1 MSGKELAKKVYRKLF
16 GQKVYVERVTKP
28 YVVNILKE
36 GRFKNKVAIVTGA
49 SGTIG
54 RSVACRL
61 ALEGA
66 VVIITGRNESKLKEV
81 KSEINNGYGISEYVV
96 ADILKENEVENLF
109 NQVISKY
116 GKLDYLV
123 NVAGGGSR
131 DKMAGLD
138 EQSMDVV
145 RSVIETNLMGTMT
158 CCKYAGREMKKRG
171 EGRIVNTSSIV
182 GVRGLARYSEYAAT
196 KAAVTSFTQ
205 SLAMELG
212 KWGITVNV
220 VSPGIVQRGVV
231 ADDALSRIQSTN
243 FLNSFG
249 TPEDIANMI
258 AFLLSDEAS
267 FITGQNF
274 IVDGGRSLGL
284 KGV

>member
-36 GRFKNKVAIVTGA
+36 GRFKNKVVIVTGG

>member
-36 GRFKNKVAIVTGA
+36 GRFKNKVVIVTGG

-158 CCKYAGREMKKRG
+158 CCKYAGRELKNRG

>member
-36 GRFKNKVAIVTGA
+36 GRFKNKVAIVTGG

-258 AFLLSDEAS
+258 AFLLSDEAT
-267 FITGQNF
+267 FIIGQNF
-274 IVDGGRSLGL
+274 IVDGGRNLGL

>member
-36 GRFKNKVAIVTGA
+36 GRFKNKVVIVTGG

-249 TPEDIANMI
+249 TPEDIANRI

>member
-36 GRFKNKVAIVTGA
+36 GRFKNKVVIVTGG

-116 GKLDYLV
+116 GELDYLV

>member
-28 YVVNILKE
+28 YVDNILKE
-36 GRFKNKVAIVTGA
+36 GRFKNKVVIVTGG

>member
-16 GQKVYVERVTKP
+16 GQKVYVERVIKP

>member
-243 FLNSFG
+243 FLNPFG

>member
-36 GRFKNKVAIVTGA
+36 GRFKNKVAIVTGG

>member
-36 GRFKNKVAIVTGA
+36 GRFKNKVVIVTGG

-145 RSVIETNLMGTMT
+145 GSVIETNLMGTMT

>member
-28 YVVNILKE
+28 YVVNILTE

>member
-1 MSGKELAKKVYRKLF
+1 MRFKEFIKKIYCKLF
-16 GQKVYVERVTKP
+16 GQKIYVERVTKP
-28 YVVNILKE
+28 YVVNLLTE
-36 GRFKNKVAIVTGA
+36 GRFKNKIAIVTGG

-66 VVIITGRNESKLKEV
+66 IVIITGRNESKLKEV
-81 KSEINNGYGISEYVV
+81 TSEINAQYGTSEYFV
-96 ADILKENEVENLF
+96 ADILEEKNVKDLF
-109 NQVISKY
+109 EYVATKY
-116 GKLDYLV
+116 QRLDYLV

-138 EQSMDVV
+138 EQSVDVIQ
-145 RSVIETNLMGTMT
+145 SVIETNLLGTMI
-158 CCKYAGREMKKRG
+158 CCKYAAKEMKKHRA
-171 EGRIVNTSSIV
+171 GRIINMSSTV
-182 GVRGLARYSEYAAT
+182 GVRGLASYSEYAAT
-196 KAAVTSFTQ
+196 KAAIISITQ
-205 SLAMELG
+205 SLAMEYG
-212 KWGITVNV
+212 RNGITVNV
-220 VSPGIVQRGVV
+220 VTPGIVQRGTV
-231 ADDALSRIQSTN
+231 ADDALPHIQSTN

-249 TPEDIANMI
+249 KPEDIANMV

-284 KGV
+284 KGA

>member
-36 GRFKNKVAIVTGA
+36 RRFKNKVAIVTGA

>member
-16 GQKVYVERVTKP
+16 GQKVYVERVTNP

-36 GRFKNKVAIVTGA
+36 GRFKNKVAIVTGG

>member
-66 VVIITGRNESKLKEV
+66 VVIITGRNESKLEEV

-231 ADDALSRIQSTN
+231 VDDALSRIQSTN

>member
-36 GRFKNKVAIVTGA
+36 GRFKNKVVIVTGG

-205 SLAMELG
+205 SLAMEL
-212 KWGITVNV
+212 WFH
-220 VSPGIVQRGVV
+220 Q
-231 ADDALSRIQSTN
+231 ALSSV
-243 FLNSFG
+243 
-249 TPEDIANMI
+249 E
-258 AFLLSDEAS
+258 LLLMMRFRGYSQPI
-267 FITGQNF
+267 F
-274 IVDGGRSLGL
+274 
-284 KGV
+284 

>member
-36 GRFKNKVAIVTGA
+36 GRFKNKVAIVTGG

-81 KSEINNGYGISEYVV
+81 KFEINNGYGISEYVV

>member
-36 GRFKNKVAIVTGA
+36 GRFKNKVVIVTGG

-249 TPEDIANMI
+249 TPEDIANKQ
-258 AFLLSDEAS
+258 
-267 FITGQNF
+267 TG
-274 IVDGGRSLGL
+274 IL
-284 KGV
+284 KMKIKSK

>member
-1 MSGKELAKKVYRKLF
+1 MSGKEFAKKVYRKLF

-28 YVVNILKE
+28 YVINVLKE
-36 GRFKNKVAIVTGA
+36 GRFKDKVAIVTGG

-66 VVIITGRNESKLKEV
+66 IVIITGRNESKLEEV
-81 KSEINNGYGISEYVV
+81 KFEINNGYGISEYVV
-96 ADILKENEVENLF
+96 ADILKENDVKSLF
-109 NQVISKY
+109 DYVVTKY

-131 DKMAGLD
+131 NKMAGLD
-138 EQSMDVV
+138 EQSMDVIK
-145 RSVIETNLMGTMT
+145 SVIETNLMGTMT
-158 CCKYAGREMKKRG
+158 CCKYAGREMKKRQ
-171 EGRIVNTSSIV
+171 EGRIVNMSSIV
-182 GVRGLARYSEYAAT
+182 GIRGLAQYSEYAAT

-220 VSPGIVQRGVV
+220 VSPGIVQRGVI
-231 ADDALSRIQSTN
+231 ADDALTHIQSTN

-249 TPEDIANMI
+249 TPEDIANMV

-284 KGV
+284 KGA